1 MKDEQKRFGK
11 GFAVALAVHLVV
23 AAGLGI
29 FGYRFVHTPPEIL
42 EVTLAGAAGGGGG
55 GDAAEEIEQEEQS
68 KEESF
73 VQSLEDIIDQ
83 RLKPQPEKKKI
94 VKKPQKNT
102 KPNTKPAVSSNAGTG
117 TGEGTG
123 NGSGKGS
130 GSGTGEG
137 SGNGSG
143 VGNGEGSGSGEGR
156 GVPVTPPRILRE
168 VEPRYPASARN
179 SGTTGA
185 VRVRILVGA
194 DGSVEGASVV
204 GSSGN
209 SEMDANA
216 VEAVYKWRFSPA
228 KDKYGQNARC
238 YVTRSINFNLR

>member
-42 EVTLAGAAGGGGG
+42 EVTLAGGGGGG
-55 GDAAEEIEQEEQS
+55 GDAAEEIEQEEQP

-73 VQSLEDIIDQ
+73 VQSLEDIVDK
-83 RLKPQPEKKKI
+83 RLKPQPEKKKVI
-94 VKKPQKNT
+94 KKQQKST
-102 KPNTKPAVSSNAGTG
+102 KTNSKPAVSNNAGTG

-130 GSGTGEG
+130 GSGEG

-143 VGNGEGSGSGEGR
+143 VGSGEGSGSGEGR

>member
-42 EVTLAGAAGGGGG
+42 EVTLAGGGGGG
-55 GDAAEEIEQEEQS
+55 GDAAEEIEQEEQP

-73 VQSLEDIIDQ
+73 VQSLEDIVDK
-83 RLKPQPEKKKI
+83 RLKPQPEKKKV
-94 VKKPQKNT
+94 VKKQQKST
-102 KPNTKPAVSSNAGTG
+102 KTNSKPAVSNNATG

-130 GSGTGEG
+130 GSGEG

-143 VGNGEGSGSGEGR
+143 VGSGEGSGSGEGR